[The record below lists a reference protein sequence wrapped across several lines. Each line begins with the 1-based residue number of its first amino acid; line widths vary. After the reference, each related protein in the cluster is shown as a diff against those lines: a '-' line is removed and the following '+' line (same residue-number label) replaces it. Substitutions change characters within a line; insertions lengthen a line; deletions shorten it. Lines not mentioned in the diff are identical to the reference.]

1 MHGKKFFVTGCEH
14 VTLNDMFKAVELN
27 SRTATAAKREKDKK
41 SQVEYYARCKATLPI
56 VDRLKNELETM
67 SGS

>member
-1 MHGKKFFVTGCEH
+1 M
-14 VTLNDMFKAVELN
+14 TLNDMFKVVELN